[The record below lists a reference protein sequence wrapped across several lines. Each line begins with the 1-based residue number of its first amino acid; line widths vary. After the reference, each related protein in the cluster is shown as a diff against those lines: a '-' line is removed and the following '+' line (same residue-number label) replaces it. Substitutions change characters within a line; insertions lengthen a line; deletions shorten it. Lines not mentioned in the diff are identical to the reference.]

1 MQKIKLI
8 ISILVAFLLFGFIG
22 SNSVIADLQDPGE
35 RDQIG
40 TNQTNP
46 FGIPDLTVLDQN
58 IFLPLILNNYCKSPY
73 ASPFSVQ
80 IAGLSDL
87 TNTTLSTKLTRVEID
102 QLKEKQIKELDE
114 IFSTLVTYLADSGA
128 GWARVYID
136 WAQIESTKGN
146 RNWTW
151 YDEKLSLV
159 SSTGVKM
166 IATIANPPA
175 WAAVNP
181 DGGDIESADPCSN
194 VISDNNDYYNFI
206 SELVGRYK
214 TAPYNIHVW
223 EILNEPDAMPGY
235 RCGGGLVTYGLN
247 GTGYGVLA
255 QGTAQLIKS
264 LDPSAKIIMGGLA
277 YDWFYNEAPDGKF
290 NRYFI
295 DDFAA
300 EGNGVNSIDAWNFHF
315 FKDFALE
322 WERWTIGNL
331 PTCGPVS
338 DGIGPTYFTYG
349 TGVIAKGSHLIN
361 RMKTCYGINKPLWI
375 SEVGHHGTQD
385 NVPIGQNPENY
396 DLNNQAR
403 YVFKVYA
410 QALSLG
416 TENVTWYALKI
427 VRSVTTNDY
436 QGLLDDN
443 NNPKPAYYA
452 YQTLTNELDGYGFV
466 RTINI
471 GSGNEAYEFTNP
483 CEGTKIIAWYNTV
496 DENANSNMTISGKTN
511 IQLVYRPGPEGG
523 VVNQS
528 ITDGGS
534 GDLDGLINNSISIR
548 LTLEPVIIN
557 LNPQN

>member
-1 MQKIKLI
+1 MPKYKII
-8 ISILVAFLLFGFIG
+8 ISILVTFFLFGFIG
-22 SNSVIADLQDPGE
+22 NSKVNADLQDPGE
-35 RDQIG
+35 SDQIG

-46 FGIPDLTVLDQN
+46 FGIPDLNDLGQN
-58 IFLPLILNNYCKSPY
+58 IFLPLIFNNYCKSPFD
-73 ASPFSVQ
+73 SPFSVQ

-87 TNTTLSTKLTRVEID
+87 TSTTSTQKLNRAELD
-102 QLKEKQIKELDE
+102 QLKEEQIKELDE
-114 IFSTLVTYLADSGA
+114 VFSTLVTYLEDSGA

-136 WAQIESTKGN
+136 WAQIERTKGN
-146 RNWTW
+146 RIWTW

-166 IATIANPPA
+166 IATIANPPD

-181 DGGDIESADPCSN
+181 DGGTIGDVDPCSN
-194 VISDNNDYYNFI
+194 VVSDNSDYYNFI
-206 SELVGRYK
+206 TELVGRYK
-214 TAPYNIHVW
+214 SAPYNIHVW

-247 GTGYGVLA
+247 GMGYGVLA
-255 QGTAQLIKS
+255 KETAQLIKS

-277 YDWFYNEAPDGKF
+277 YDWFYGEAPDGKF
-290 NRYFI
+290 NRYFL

-315 FKDFALE
+315 FKDFAPE

-331 PTCGPVS
+331 PTCGVVD
-338 DGIGPTYFTYG
+338 DGIGTTYSTYG
-349 TGVIAKGSHLIN
+349 TGVIAKGSHFIN
-361 RMKTCYGINKPLWI
+361 RMKTCYGINKPLWV
-375 SEVGHHGTQD
+375 SEVGHHGTDDPAFENQ
-385 NVPIGQNPENY
+385 ENY
-396 DLNNQAR
+396 NLDNQAR

-427 VRSVTTNDY
+427 VRSVTANDY

-443 NNPKPAYYA
+443 NIPKPAFYA
-452 YQTLTNELDGYGFV
+452 YQTLTGELNGYGFV
-466 RTINI
+466 RTINV
-471 GSGNEAYEFTNP
+471 GSGKEAYEFTNP
-483 CEGTKIIAWYNTV
+483 CEGTKIIAWYNTTDV
-496 DENANSNMTISGKTN
+496 NAKSNMTIPGNTN
-511 IQLVYRPGPEGG
+511 IQLVYRPDPQGG
-523 VVNQS
+523 VVNQL

-534 GDLDGLINNSISIR
+534 GDLDGLINSSITIG

-557 LNPQN
+557 LNP